1 LREPCCDVI
10 RNVATEVRGALPV
23 QNVAPVAGCGFELV
37 IVAHVAGNAG
47 RRWGKVRPRQ
57 GKPGYAVI
65 GERRR
70 VPAQRG
76 VAIGTVPR
84 QES

>member
-1 LREPCCDVI
+1 MVWHHASER
-10 RNVATEVRGALPV
+10 RGALPGGE
-23 QNVAPVAGCGFELV
+23 VAAVARRGTERV
-37 IVAHVAGNAG
+37 VVAHVAGNAG
-47 RRWGKVRPRQ
+47 RRWGNVRPRQ

-65 GERRR
+65 GERRS
-70 VPAQRG
+70 VPAHRG

>member
-1 LREPCCDVI
+1 M
-10 RNVATEVRGALPV
+10 AA
-23 QNVAPVAGCGFELV
+23 VAGGGFKLV

-47 RRWGKVRPRQ
+47 RRWGNVRPSQ

-65 GERRR
+65 GERRS